1 MKQVEFIKRILE
13 VKVDGLRGINTYKII
28 ESYNEIDH
36 DNFAHYKQ
44 KIIDEIDY
52 TWSEIE
58 RDGGLSKVLTEI
70 KETYN
75 IAA

>member
-28 ESYNEIDH
+28 EAYNEIDH

-44 KIIDEIDY
+44 KTIDEIDY

-58 RDGGLSKVLTEI
+58 SDGGLSKVLAEI